1 MEKIIYNKDVYALL
15 IRGNEQH
22 KSKGVNF
29 VTKNK
34 DLLQLG
40 FISHKKNHLIKPHIH
55 KKNKRIINYCTEVL
69 LIKEG
74 ALQVQFYNEKGINI
88 KNDKKLYKNDILI
101 LFKGGHGFKVT
112 KDCKIIEIKQGP
124 YTKKSDKVL
133 FDG

>member
-1 MEKIIYNKDVYALL
+1 MEEIIYKKNVYALL
-15 IRGNEQH
+15 IRGNDQY

-74 ALQVQFYNEKGINI
+74 VLKVHFYNEKGINI
-88 KNDKKLYKNDILI
+88 KKDKKLYKNDILI
-101 LFKGGHGFKVT
+101 LFKGGHGFEVA

-124 YTKKSDKVL
+124 YSKKSDKVL
-133 FDG
+133 FDV